1 MLPSVEHRRR
11 LGAFLRTHRERLTPA
26 EAGVHGGSARRRTPG
41 LRREEVA
48 QLCGLSPTWY
58 TWLEQ
63 GRDVSVS
70 PAALARIAEGLRL
83 TAAERAYLF
92 ELARK
97 SDPKSD
103 GESAAGDRPPAPLLA
118 ALEAIAAPAYLLDRL
133 WTAIAWNA
141 GAARLFA
148 GWLGGAE
155 RNQLRYVFLDP
166 SARTFIRDWENR
178 ARRLLAEFRADTA
191 RRSDDADVTALVR
204 DLRGASP
211 AFARLWDD
219 HGVLEREG
227 GVRSFCHPLEGL
239 QVFEQVTLNPAGSR
253 DYKLVMLLG
262 PMAAAENAPR
272 DTP

>member
-1 MLPSVEHRRR
+1 MLPSVEHRRL

-48 QLCGLSPTWY
+48 HLCGLSPTWY

-70 PAALARIAEGLRL
+70 PTALARIAEGLHL

-97 SDPKSD
+97 RDPKSD
-103 GESAAGDRPPAPLLA
+103 AGAAGDRPPAPLLA
-118 ALEAIAAPAYLLDRL
+118 ALDAIAAPAYLLDRL
-133 WTAIAWNA
+133 WNARAWNA
-141 GAARLFA
+141 GAERLFT
-148 GWLGGAE
+148 GWLGGTG

-166 SARTFIRDWENR
+166 SARTFICDWENR

-191 RRSDDADVTALVR
+191 RRSDDADVAALVQE
-204 DLRGASP
+204 LRGASP
-211 AFARLWDD
+211 AFARMWDD
-219 HGVLEREG
+219 HGVLDREG
-227 GVRSFCHPLEGL
+227 GVRSFSHPLEGL
-239 QVFEQVTLNPAGSR
+239 LVYEQVTLNPTGRS

-262 PMAAAENAPR
+262 PTAAEEAP
-272 DTP
+272 